1 MKNSTTII
9 QSEINKF
16 SYSADEWWNFDG
28 PFKLLHLLNYVRLDY
43 INTMIN
49 DLCSN
54 SFKNNSTNLKLL
66 DVGCG
71 GGLVSIPLAK
81 AYPEKYEVTS
91 LDPNSSN
98 VEVIKIQS
106 EKLGLLNIKTIGESL
121 EKLAAKK
128 QYHGYYDVIICMEVV
143 EHIANK
149 ELFFKAMLKLLKIG
163 GIIIISTINRTA
175 VSYLK
180 SIVAAE
186 YILNLVP
193 KHTHDWNEFLKPS
206 EIFRFV
212 EYNTPK
218 GLMPNIVDI
227 SGISYNPLA
236 KKWSL
241 CNAIDNNYIMT
252 IQIKS
257 KE

>member
-16 SYSADEWWNFDG
+16 SYSADEWWDLNG
-28 PFKLLHLLNYVRLDY
+28 PFKLLHLLNYVRLEY
-43 INTMIN
+43 INNMIR
-49 DLCSN
+49 DLC
-54 SFKNNSTNLKLL
+54 NNLRLKIL

-81 AYPEKYEVTS
+81 AYREKYEVTS

-106 EKLGLLNIKTIGESL
+106 EKLGLLNIKTIAESL
-121 EKLAAKK
+121 EKLASKK
-128 QYHGYYDVIICMEVV
+128 EYYGHYDVIICMEVV

-180 SIVAAE
+180 SIIAAE

-212 EYNTPK
+212 EYNVAK
-218 GLMPNIVDI
+218 ELMPNIINI
-227 SGISYNPLA
+227 SGMSYNPIA